1 MPAEKLLD
9 PRLKPVMIVN
19 NASSQALMK
28 DHESARSNGLR
39 NNVSEESIDLN
50 QGQKVK
56 SPNYVSRADWLTLAI
71 LTFINL
77 INYMDRYTIAGK
89 FFFPICRY
97 KSILFMHLLFISDF
111 SFR

>member
-28 DHESARSNGLR
+28 DHEAARSGLR
-39 NNVSEESIDLN
+39 NNVSEESIELN

-71 LTFINL
+71 LTFVNL

-89 FFFPICRY
+89 FF
-97 KSILFMHLLFISDF
+97 SNLLT
-111 SFR
+111 

>member
-39 NNVSEESIDLN
+39 NNVSEESIELN

-89 FFFPICRY
+89 FF
-97 KSILFMHLLFISDF
+97 SNLLI
-111 SFR
+111 

>member
-19 NASSQALMK
+19 NASSQALMN
-28 DHESARSNGLR
+28 DHEAARSGLR
-39 NNVSEESIDLN
+39 NNVSEESITPLN

-71 LTFINL
+71 LTFVNL

-89 FFFPICRY
+89 FFSNFLI
-97 KSILFMHLLFISDF
+97 
-111 SFR
+111 

>member
-19 NASSQALMK
+19 NASSQALMN
-28 DHESARSNGLR
+28 DHEAPRSGLR
-39 NNVSEESIDLN
+39 NNVSEESIAPLN

-71 LTFINL
+71 LTFVNL

-89 FFFPICRY
+89 FFLICLCIICYLYPIVLFVNY
-97 KSILFMHLLFISDF
+97 ILT
-111 SFR
+111 

>member
-39 NNVSEESIDLN
+39 NNVSEESI
-50 QGQKVK
+50 
-56 SPNYVSRADWLTLAI
+56 
-71 LTFINL
+71 NL
-77 INYMDRYTIAGK
+77 I
-89 FFFPICRY
+89 
-97 KSILFMHLLFISDF
+97 LFS
-111 SFR
+111 SV

>member
-19 NASSQALMK
+19 NASSQALMN
-28 DHESARSNGLR
+28 DHEAPRSGLR
-39 NNVSEESIDLN
+39 NNVSEESIAPLN

-71 LTFINL
+71 LTFVNL

-89 FFFPICRY
+89 LFFN
-97 KSILFMHLLFISDF
+97 LLI
-111 SFR
+111 